1 MGDGSRNNRSPSLIR
16 DPGHAICAEDWCS
29 KGAKIISLM
38 FIFPESIAE
47 ALNAAPAMPCSESDE
62 PWPLAADFAILNA
75 PFTASRNYFSGA
87 LSPPVGRL
95 TTAPAF
101 YSTAPVVRDQSTW
114 WLLAAV
120 DRRVHLLDGATEQV
134 VDKSGWGSEIAG
146 VRSGCG

>member
-1 MGDGSRNNRSPSLIR
+1 MT
-16 DPGHAICAEDWCS
+16 CS
-29 KGAKIISLM
+29 D
-38 FIFPESIAE
+38 
-47 ALNAAPAMPCSESDE
+47 SDE

-120 DRRVHLLDGATEQV
+120 DGQVHLLDGATEQV
-134 VDKSGWGSEIAG
+134 VDKSGWAQRDRAVFAAAVVQASKFWRAEAATAEAIRCERLKSSAA
-146 VRSGCG
+146 SLCL